1 MKKGMMIFLLTA
13 MAAGFAYA
21 ASEEAVHSIQPPNI
35 PVELKAGEGK
45 DTTTSFCSVCH
56 SLDYITMQPAFSK
69 AQWAGEVNKMIKVM
83 GAPIP
88 EKDAQV
94 IISYLATEYG
104 TGK

>member
-1 MKKGMMIFLLTA
+1 MKEGIVIFLLTVT
-13 MAAGFAYA
+13 AAGFAYA
-21 ASEEAVHSIQPPNI
+21 ASGEALHSIKLPNI

-45 DTTTSFCSVCH
+45 ETTTSFCSVCH
-56 SLDYITMQPAFSK
+56 SPDYITMQPAFSK
-69 AQWAGEVNKMIKVM
+69 AQWAAEVNKMIKVM

-94 IISYLATEYG
+94 IIDYLATEYG

>member
-1 MKKGMMIFLLTA
+1 MKKGMIIFLLTV

-21 ASEEAVHSIQPPNI
+21 ASGEAVHSILRPNI
-35 PVELKAGEGK
+35 PVELKAGEGR
-45 DTTTSFCSVCH
+45 DTAAAFCSICH

-88 EKDAQV
+88 EKDAEV
-94 IISYLATEYG
+94 IISYLAAEYG
-104 TGK
+104 TGR